1 MTNPKFEYVGKFGKW
16 EFHRHENTIYFKNL
30 IVGRIQTDDP
40 VEIKLILEKWFNEK
54 LANYNNQIAKVENLK
69 LDVYAAL
76 TEMGSLY
83 NISKDNK

>member
-1 MTNPKFEYVGKFGKW
+1 MVSPKFEYVGKFGKY
-16 EFHRHENTIYFKNL
+16 EFHEHNKTIYFGNL

-40 VEIKLILEKWFNEK
+40 VETKMILEKWFNEK
-54 LANYNNQIAKVENLK
+54 LLNYNNQIAKVEAMK

-83 NISKDNK
+83 NVSKK